1 MPFKTILVSLNDLER
16 NTALL
21 DSAGRLARGHDAHLQ
36 GIYVIPAIEIYAA
49 VGLEPMVLEER
60 REMFKR
66 AERAV
71 RMSFETVLGNR
82 GIRGAFEAVDSAS
95 PDITNDVIDRARRS
109 DITII
114 SQPSE
119 ESGLS
124 ASGRSFAERILLST
138 GRPTIV
144 IPRTGKTSLTVDL
157 AIVGWSG
164 TREAARA
171 AFDSIPLLKHTKK
184 VRVVWVDP
192 EKTRPYTR
200 GAPEAELATTLS
212 RHGINAVFEPI
223 TTEGEEA
230 GEILLSAVADSGAE
244 LLVMGAYGRSRIS
257 EMILG
262 GVTRTVLRDLR
273 CPVLFSH

>member
-21 DSAGRLARGHDAHLQ
+21 DSAARLARGHDAHLQ
-36 GIYVIPAIEIYAA
+36 GIYVIPAIEIYAT

-71 RMSFETVLGNR
+71 RMNFETVLGNM

-124 ASGRSFAERILLST
+124 APGRSFAERILLST

-144 IPRTGKTSLTVDL
+144 IPRTGKASMTVDR

-171 AFDSIPLLKHTKK
+171 AFDSIPLLKNTKK

-192 EKTRPYTR
+192 EKTHPYTR

-230 GEILLSAVADSGAE
+230 GEILLSAAADSGAE

-262 GVTRTVLRDLR
+262 GATRTVLRDMR

>member
-21 DSAGRLARGHDAHLQ
+21 DSAARLARDHDAHLQ
-36 GIYVIPAIEIYAA
+36 GIYVIPAIEIYAT
-49 VGLEPMVLEER
+49 VGLAPMVLEER
-60 REMFKR
+60 RELFKR

-71 RMSFETVLGNR
+71 RMSFETVLGDM
-82 GIRGAFEAVDSAS
+82 GIRGTFEAVDSAS

-119 ESGLS
+119 ESSLS
-124 ASGRSFAERILLST
+124 ASGRSFVERILLST

-144 IPRTGKTSLTVDL
+144 IPRTGKASMTADL

-164 TREAARA
+164 TREGARA
-171 AFDSIPLLKHTKK
+171 AFDSIPLLKNTKK

-192 EKTRPYTR
+192 EKTHPYTR
-200 GAPEAELATTLS
+200 GAPEAELAMTLS

-230 GEILLSAVADSGAE
+230 GEVLLSAVADSGAE

-262 GVTRTVLRDLR
+262 GATRTVLSDMR